1 MRTTPRLAP
10 PHPAPSRLPASR
22 LVVALSLLLAA
33 TTTQA
38 QTADV
43 DARAVSEDP
52 QTTTAPVTTTI
63 PGFEPGPESPRAD
76 ADPGT
81 DIEHD
86 GRHDDSADTPV
97 AGTVSISTVRVE
109 GLDAV
114 MTTNVL
120 TALSLEDARE
130 KSLSEARLDYLLR
143 VANDET
149 REALEPFGYY
159 SPGITVSPTR
169 DAAGTGVSVVIRVVP
184 GEPVRIRHATVAI
197 EGDGADDRYLK
208 EELAGFT
215 PKVGDVLDHGRYER
229 SKAFITRRLAE
240 RGYFDADFTAR
251 RVEVTRAEKAAD
263 IDLRWD
269 SGDRY
274 DMGAVTFEQTPKPV
288 IGEPL
293 LRQLIYWQEGEYYH
307 QGRLDRLR
315 KSLTSL
321 DYFSR
326 VDIEPHPD
334 RAVEG
339 RVPVTV
345 RLTPAK
351 RSIYTAGLSY
361 GTDSGFGVRLG
372 LERRYLNSRGHK
384 ALAQLDYNEK
394 RKTFTLQH
402 RIPAFTWRDGWY
414 TTSLQVSD
422 EQTDYIDTRRS
433 ELVFSRSGEYTRNLD
448 LVLSA
453 HALRERWA
461 YAYEDDDDPST
472 PTLYRQSTYLY
483 PSFSADYVRAD
494 DRIHP
499 RKGFGLNA
507 VTRAGLQGA
516 GSDANFLQVHGRASW
531 FQGLGP
537 RGRLIARGEL
547 GLTITDDL
555 IDIPPTLRF
564 YAGGDRSVRGYEW
577 REIGPRVDAAPGRR
591 AFALGARNVVTGSL
605 EYEQYFNDT
614 WGMAAFVDGGSAFD
628 GQLDRWRTGVGLGLR
643 WRSPI
648 GPLRVDIGHGLDDPD
663 ASFTLH
669 VNLGADL

>member
-1 MRTTPRLAP
+1 MTALA
-10 PHPAPSRLPASR
+10 
-22 LVVALSLLLAA
+22 LLLAA
-33 TTTQA
+33 TTVQA
-38 QTADV
+38 QATDV
-43 DARAVSEDP
+43 APATSAGP
-52 QTTTAPVTTTI
+52 QTTTAPVTA
-63 PGFEPGPESPRAD
+63 PVASPTSTAPASAKDATD
-76 ADPGT
+76 ADT
-81 DIEHD
+81 HNAD
-86 GRHDDSADTPV
+86 HDDHQDDADDDAPV
-97 AGTVSISTVRVE
+97 AGTVSISGVRVD
-109 GLDAV
+109 GLDEA

-120 TALSLEDARE
+120 TALSVEDARD
-130 KSLSEARLDYLLR
+130 KPLSEARLDYLLR
-143 VANDET
+143 VATDET

-159 SPGITVSPTR
+159 SPDITVTPTR
-169 DAAGTGVSVVIRVVP
+169 DAAGTSVAIAIRVAA
-184 GEPVRIRHATVAI
+184 GEPVRIRAATVAI

-240 RGYFDADFTAR
+240 RGYFDADFIAR
-251 RVEVTRAEKAAD
+251 RIEVTRADRAAD

-274 DMGAVTFEQTPKPV
+274 DMGAVTFEQSPKPA
-288 IGEPL
+288 IGEAL

-315 KSLTSL
+315 KSLASL

-334 RAVEG
+334 QAVEG
-339 RVPVTV
+339 KVPVTV

-351 RSIYTAGLSY
+351 RSIYTAGFSY

-372 LERRYLNSRGHK
+372 LERRYLNSKGHK

-402 RIPAFTWRDGWY
+402 RIPAFAWRDGWY

-422 EQTDYIDTRRS
+422 EQTDYIDTRRH
-433 ELVFSRSGEYTRNLD
+433 ELVFSRSGEYTRNLN

-499 RKGFGLNA
+499 RSGFGLNGVA
-507 VTRAGLQGA
+507 RAGLQGA

-531 FQGLGP
+531 FQGLGA
-537 RGRLIARGEL
+537 RSRLIARGEL

-577 REIGPRVDAAPGRR
+577 REIGPRVDAAPGRP
-591 AFALGARNVVTGSL
+591 AFALGARNVVTTSL
-605 EYEQYFNDT
+605 EYEQYFNDS